1 MVSGRLSYMCVVLY
15 LDVHMGFF
23 HAAWACPCWVFPH
36 WLDSAQHPIPQGD
49 RAYEFI
55 IIIILGMYSVMSN
68 KLRLVVLIVERG
80 PVSSCYVY
88 PYVPPCE

>member
-1 MVSGRLSYMCVVLY
+1 MIPDRLPYMCVVLY

-49 RAYEFI
+49 GAYEFI
-55 IIIILGMYSVMSN
+55 IIIKMQS
-68 KLRLVVLIVERG
+68 RWRG
-80 PVSSCYVY
+80 RGYWC
-88 PYVPPCE
+88 